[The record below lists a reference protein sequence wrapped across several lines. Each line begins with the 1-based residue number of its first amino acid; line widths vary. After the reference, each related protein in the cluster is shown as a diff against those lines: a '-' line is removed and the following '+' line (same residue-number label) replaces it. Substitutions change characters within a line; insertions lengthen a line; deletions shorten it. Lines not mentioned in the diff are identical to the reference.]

1 MLLRDKDCSEVN
13 QRDLV
18 ASWARLMLYSH
29 LDNDDD
35 DDIIIIIIIIVASI
49 IAHLH
54 LLKSNKNNKKA
65 SRHVYQ

>member
-29 LDNDDD
+29 LDNDGDD
-35 DDIIIIIIIIVASI
+35 DKIIIIIIVASI
-49 IAHLH
+49 IAHLR

>member
-35 DDIIIIIIIIVASI
+35 DDKIIIIIIVASI

>member
-35 DDIIIIIIIIVASI
+35 DKIIIIIVASI
-49 IAHLH
+49 IAHPR
-54 LLKSNKNNKKA
+54 LLKSNKNNKKRG
-65 SRHVYQ
+65 RHVYE